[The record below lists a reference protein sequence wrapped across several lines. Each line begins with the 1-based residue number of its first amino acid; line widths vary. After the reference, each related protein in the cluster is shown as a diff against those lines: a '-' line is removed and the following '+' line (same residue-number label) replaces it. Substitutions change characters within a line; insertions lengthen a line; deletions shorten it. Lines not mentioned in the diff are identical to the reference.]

1 MFFFLVRGAALL
13 LLLFFC
19 CCSISRPDPHS
30 VGWTRTRTFR
40 QSPYSKMVQDKQ
52 SQLPSSFK
60 NMPRHR
66 NHEELAMQIQ
76 AQIAAERVSAA
87 TEAVAECEQ
96 RQELLRRRRQGNQG
110 THNGNHNGNHN
121 GHDGHP
127 RPSTPALQIDAE
139 IELFRTIVLRE
150 GLLGMAASLS
160 AEVIAGDLSK
170 LGLPRQEMQEET
182 SMLYHLEQNIE
193 QPGFLQHRA
202 PAPLTLLSVLDQL
215 RCTTVRTVEALMNW
229 QARRL
234 EVEAKEMVE
243 QGLFDFSHQEL
254 TGGLAGGLAGGTGGR
269 SASERIPFVWEGVN
283 YLLKTATDCDFLD
296 SVRPLRRLLGYPLI
310 RNPFVTPFS
319 LDQLPPDPG
328 PPAPL
333 LPLTG
338 KKTMLCVGCRLL

>member
-1 MFFFLVRGAALL
+1 
-13 LLLFFC
+13 
-19 CCSISRPDPHS
+19 
-30 VGWTRTRTFR
+30 
-40 QSPYSKMVQDKQ
+40 MVQDKQ

-96 RQELLRRRRQGNQG
+96 RQELLRRRQQGKQGNQG
-110 THNGNHNGNHN
+110 NHNGKQ
-121 GHDGHP
+121 GHQ
-127 RPSTPALQIDAE
+127 RPSTPAQQIDAE

-182 SMLYHLEQNIE
+182 SMLYRLEQNIE

-202 PAPLTLLSVLDQL
+202 SAPLTLLSVLDQL

-254 TGGLAGGLAGGTGGR
+254 TGGGLTGGLTGGR
-269 SASERIPFVWEGVN
+269 EVSERIPFVWEGVN

-338 KKTMLCVGCRLL
+338 KNDVVCVL